1 MRVLIDACLP
11 VQLKAHLGLAGAAT
25 ARELGWQHMKNG
37 ELLAAAQGQ
46 FDVLLTMDKGM
57 PDQQK
62 PSRFR
67 VAVVILRARSNRLA
81 DLLPLVPKIHRVL
94 PQVRKGQAVEIWPPS

>member
-11 VQLKAHLGLAGAAT
+11 AQVKARLGLAGAAT
-25 ARELGWQHMKNG
+25 ARELGWQQKKNS
-37 ELLAAAQGQ
+37 ELLAAAQDR

-62 PSRFR
+62 LSGFGI
-67 VAVVILRARSNRLA
+67 AVVVLRARSNRLA
-81 DLLPLVPKIHRVL
+81 GLLPLLPEIHRVL
-94 PQVRKGQAVEIWPPS
+94 PLARKGHAVEIWPPL

>member
-11 VQLKAHLGLAGAAT
+11 VQFKARLGLAGAVT
-25 ARELGWQHMKNG
+25 ARELGWQHKKNS

-46 FDVLLTMDKGM
+46 FDVLLTMVRGM

-62 PSRFR
+62 LRRFGI
-67 VAVVILRARSNRLA
+67 AVVILRARSNRLA
-81 DLLPLVPKIHRVL
+81 DLLPLVPEVRRVL
-94 PQVRKGQAVEIWPPS
+94 PRVRGGQAVEIWPPS